1 MCRRAGATPP
11 NFWAAWPQK
20 SGVAPARFSLF
31 STVTFPG
38 IAFVSPLFP
47 TNCPRQRV
55 IKQEKKKV
63 EAVILTFFTLCR
75 QGPVRGHQFDGVI
88 PS

>member
-1 MCRRAGATPP
+1 M
-11 NFWAAWPQK
+11 
-20 SGVAPARFSLF
+20 
-31 STVTFPG
+31 
-38 IAFVSPLFP
+38 
-47 TNCPRQRV
+47 

-88 PS
+88 PEMGGDRVVGPAELLAYVGLSHAACFPSAIQMFEPLPSESRLGLITEN